1 MIRFLGKEQIP
12 QLCRFCSGDPFGCR
26 IASLA
31 LAYGAD
37 SGFAEFW
44 LQTTE
49 SGQACGAVSRLNGAV
64 TVQISSAADQEELE
78 EFLSHIGYGTA
89 LWESSLRESAGEV
102 MEWAG
107 KGVAARIAGE
117 FFFSEAPALSQ
128 VYDLLKQCED
138 ESFRVPEFDAF

>member
-1 MIRFLGKEQIP
+1 MIRFWEKS
-12 QLCRFCSGDPFGCR
+12 RFRSFAVFARGTFGCR

-117 FFFSEAPALSQ
+117 FFFRRPRLCLRFTT
-128 VYDLLKQCED
+128 Y
-138 ESFRVPEFDAF
+138 

>member
-44 LQTTE
+44 RKPQK
-49 SGQACGAVSRLNGAV
+49 
-64 TVQISSAADQEELE
+64 ADKP
-78 EFLSHIGYGTA
+78 
-89 LWESSLRESAGEV
+89 AGRFPV
-102 MEWAG
+102 
-107 KGVAARIAGE
+107 
-117 FFFSEAPALSQ
+117 
-128 VYDLLKQCED
+128 
-138 ESFRVPEFDAF
+138 

>member
-102 MEWAG
+102 MEWDG

>member
-78 EFLSHIGYGTA
+78 EFYPTLG
-89 LWESSLRESAGEV
+89 
-102 MEWAG
+102 MERPCGNPACG
-107 KGVAARIAGE
+107 K
-117 FFFSEAPALSQ
+117 APA
-128 VYDLLKQCED
+128 
-138 ESFRVPEFDAF
+138 R

>member
-64 TVQISSAADQEELE
+64 TVQISSAADQEELANGCCMDRIWINRS
-78 EFLSHIGYGTA
+78 FGITCGITSP
-89 LWESSLRESAGEV
+89 
-102 MEWAG
+102 
-107 KGVAARIAGE
+107 AR
-117 FFFSEAPALSQ
+117 
-128 VYDLLKQCED
+128 
-138 ESFRVPEFDAF
+138 